1 MSLNADILSAFKEV
15 TARDAKKTHV
25 WVKPY
30 TARADHKDTHQFLF
44 FLKPEVTADYA
55 GVHVDKVVD
64 TVTKALTDAGIE
76 IGSVRVVSGDYL
88 DQHNLMVEHYGVISK
103 ISKEGVAAISDAAK
117 QKLNEVFKDALAAGA
132 PVLGGHQFLA
142 QFKEF
147 TPFSLLVLN
156 DNLGT
161 TRLAGGT
168 YAMLIKVLGKP
179 YILLNPFHAYQLVPY
194 TSKGHALIVFEG
206 LSKRPWAE
214 LRQKVAGATD
224 PKAAEDG
231 SIRKLLLNKKEE
243 LGLGDVDKGTNGI
256 HMSAGPLEGMVEVQ
270 RFFSDHEAKK
280 RVSAA
285 ETAFGALLASKG
297 LNDEKV
303 AKLANNPDFE
313 KDGKRVSAF
322 DLTEEV
328 DSASAAATLGSL
340 V

>member
-1 MSLNADILSAFKEV
+1 MSNAEIFAAFKEV
-15 TARDAKKTHV
+15 TAADAKKTHA

-30 TARADHKDTHQFLF
+30 SGGVSHKDSHQFLF
-44 FLKPEVTADYA
+44 FLKPEITADYA
-55 GVHVDKVVD
+55 GVKVDKVIEV
-64 TVTKALTDAGIE
+64 VTKALADAKIDVGA
-76 IGSVRVVSGDYL
+76 VRVVSGDYL

-103 ISKEGVAAISDAAK
+103 ISKEGVSAISDAAK
-117 QKLNEVFKDALAAGA
+117 AKLNEVFKDQLAAGA

-168 YAMLIKVLGKP
+168 YALVAKVLGQP
-179 YILLNPFHAYQLVPY
+179 YIVLNPFHAYQLVPY
-194 TSKGHALIVFEG
+194 TAKGHALIVFEG
-206 LSKRPWAE
+206 LSKRSWAD

-224 PKAAEDG
+224 PKAAEEG
-231 SIRKLLLNKKEE
+231 SIRKLLLTLQKE

-256 HMSAGPLEGMVEVQ
+256 HMSAGPLEGLVEVQ
-270 RFFSDHEAKK
+270 RFFSDHEASKK
-280 RVSAA
+280 LTPA

-297 LNDEKV
+297 LNDEKI
-303 AKLANNPDFE
+303 AKLVSNPDFE
-313 KDGKRVSAF
+313 KDGKKVSAF
-322 DLTEEV
+322 DLTEEI
-328 DSASAAATLGSL
+328 DAAAAADNLASL